1 MRRWQDESCFI
12 PFDVL
17 LNFVLLH
24 AVFFATLNMHFKLQ
38 MADHLP
44 LGSQYVVYSK
54 EVANSQHG
62 AAG

>member
-1 MRRWQDESCFI
+1 
-12 PFDVL
+12 
-17 LNFVLLH
+17 
-24 AVFFATLNMHFKLQ
+24 LNMHFKLQ